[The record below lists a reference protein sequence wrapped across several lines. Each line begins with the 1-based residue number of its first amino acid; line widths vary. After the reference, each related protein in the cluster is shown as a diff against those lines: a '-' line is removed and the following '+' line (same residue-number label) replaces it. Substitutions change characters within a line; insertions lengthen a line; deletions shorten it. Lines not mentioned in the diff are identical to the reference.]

1 MALEIL
7 FNVVLILLSAYCI
20 CFVNSSVAGTIY
32 TDPLGS
38 AFWPRLLLILLIVL
52 LVVNVIQIYRKTPA
66 EKRNLDS
73 ITKINYTAVIHNR
86 LTWGILLMLVYA
98 LLLPYT
104 GFLLTSFLMGIV
116 LSFILGEKRP
126 VVLIV
131 FSFLAVSLIFM
142 IFYKGMSIQ
151 LPRGTI
157 PFLRNFSIMIE
168 TLLRNIGR

>member
-7 FNVVLILLSAYCI
+7 FNIVLILLSSYCI
-20 CFVNSSVAGTIY
+20 FYVNSSVAGTVY

-52 LVVNVIQIYRKTPA
+52 LVINVIQIYRKTPA

-73 ITKINYTAVIHNR
+73 ITKIDICAVLHNR
-86 LTWGILLMLVYA
+86 LTWGITLMLVYA

-104 GFLLTSFLMGIV
+104 GFMLTSFLMGIV

-126 VVLIV
+126 VVLII
-131 FSFLAVSLIFM
+131 FPLIAVLLIFI

-151 LPRGTI
+151 LPRGTV
-157 PFLRNFSIMIE
+157 PFLRNLSIAAE
-168 TLLRNIGR
+168 TFLRNIGR